1 MCCTYEHYQDWNKTH
16 SLDLREDLGEMQK
29 QIARW
34 LQDGH
39 SHNLLHHIGYA
50 SKRLMKRL
58 TLRFVGKDKW
68 VHEADNI
75 EKNSTTFSRQ
85 HKIKPDQ
92 RLTGVSLSTR
102 TDDGL
107 CPVLIHLHYEA
118 DEGGKWE
125 KQIQMEQ
132 AEAPDELRK
141 EIKGVKSFSLAPN
154 ELIYG
159 FDLDADDY
167 GV

>member
-1 MCCTYEHYQDWNKTH
+1 MTH

-50 SKRLMKRL
+50 SNDAVMNRL
-58 TLRFVGKDKW
+58 TLRFAGKDEW
-68 VHEADNI
+68 MHENEFI
-75 EKNSTTFSRQ
+75 EEDPPTFSRQ

-92 RLTGVSLSTR
+92 RLTGVSLSTSYN
-102 TDDGL
+102 DGSY
-107 CPVLIHLHYEA
+107 PVLIHLHYEA

-132 AEAPDELRK
+132 AEAPDELQENIK
-141 EIKGVKSFSLAPN
+141 EVKSFSLAPN

-159 FDLDADDY
+159 FDLFTYNYD
-167 GV
+167 VLMNIKIKTVVF